1 MTRSAGPIRV
11 FIAISI
17 PEAGRMAL
25 KKVIQG
31 LAAQLPRGVRWADPE
46 GIRLTLKF
54 LGNVEPSQVAEIV
67 NAMRRSTE
75 RLAPFPIQISGLGM
89 FPNERRPRVFWAGIA
104 GDPDSLRELQ
114 EKVEEAMSS
123 LHFPREQR
131 SFSPHLTLG
140 RVREPVSNG
149 IRRQIAAA
157 ASSVSSA
164 PTEPWLVESVHL
176 VQSNLAPGG
185 ASYTNL
191 ASAPLE
197 NAGHESQ

>member
-1 MTRSAGPIRV
+1 MRV

-17 PEAGRMAL
+17 PQAGRSAL
-25 KKVIQG
+25 KKFILG
-31 LAAQLPRGVRWADPE
+31 LASQLPRGVRWADPE
-46 GIRLTLKF
+46 GIHLTLKF

-75 RLAPFPIQISGLGM
+75 MLASFPIQISGLGM
-89 FPNERRPRVFWAGIA
+89 FPNERRPRVLWAGME
-104 GDPDSLRELQ
+104 GDLDSLGELQ

-123 LHFPREQR
+123 VHFPREQR
-131 SFSPHLTLG
+131 PFSPHLTLG

-157 ASSVSSA
+157 ISSA
-164 PTEPWLVESVHL
+164 SPAPAEPWLVESVHL

-191 ASAPLE
+191 ASAPLD
-197 NAGHESQ
+197 NAGHESQWART